1 VGKNCIDSGLEFTMS
16 VDLPKVFFSYAR
28 ADAEFV
34 LKLANDLRSAGIN
47 LWIDQLDIPAGERWD
62 SAVESALKAAPY
74 LLVVLSPASVESQ
87 NVMDEVAFALENKK
101 KVVPVLRTRCAI
113 PFRLQRL
120 QYADFTATYDNGF
133 TQLLSALNVARPSQ
147 PPQSPA
153 PVPHAGDAVSHAA
166 HSQPLPSSRRLL
178 YPLVAVA
185 LAAVLG
191 IGYWFS
197 AAKPVNVETRS
208 DNDCIPPYV
217 WRLAVS
223 SDHVCVTEESRR
235 QVQLENERA
244 PQRRQADGR
253 GAYGPDTCLS
263 GYVWR
268 EAFEGDT
275 VCVSAERRA
284 QTKTENSLASQ
295 RVKR

>member
-1 VGKNCIDSGLEFTMS
+1 MT
-16 VDLPKVFFSYAR
+16 VDRPKVFFSYAR

-34 LKLANDLRSAGIN
+34 LKLANDLRSAGIS

-62 SAVESALKAAPY
+62 SAVENALKAAPY
-74 LLVVLSPASVESQ
+74 LLVVLSPASVDSQ

-113 PFRLQRL
+113 PFRLQRF

-133 TQLLSALNVARPSQ
+133 TQLLGALNVAQPS
-147 PPQSPA
+147 PPTQSPA
-153 PVPHAGDAVSHAA
+153 AAAHAGEAVSNAA
-166 HSQPLPSSRRLL
+166 RGHPVAGSRRLL
-178 YPLVAVA
+178 YPLVAGMLVV
-185 LAAVLG
+185 VLG
-191 IGYWFS
+191 IGYWVS
-197 AAKPVNVETRS
+197 AAKQRNVESRS
-208 DNDCIPPYV
+208 GSDCIAPYV
-217 WRLAVS
+217 WRLAIP
-223 SDHVCVTEESRR
+223 SDHVCVTDESRR

-268 EAFEGDT
+268 EAFDGDT
-275 VCVSAERRA
+275 VCVSVERRA
-284 QTKTENSLASQ
+284 QTKNENSLALQ
-295 RVKR
+295 KRIKR